1 MLEKEGRHIF
11 PGVDDALGAPFPA
24 SPLRNERGLTVGAL
38 LLLILLAAGTAWW
51 ILRTPTKSP
60 DSPHASPQP
69 SASARSG
76 RSSPHPPAIPPPPP
90 AARLADPAAPPATAT
105 ATPLQTISDLI
116 KDGRITEAESLLN
129 DIPPSVW
136 QDERGR
142 EYASALW
149 NNLGVAKERKAGA
162 SAALSAYRAATTLDP
177 ASTPAWLNLA
187 QAYLE
192 TKDPALTREFLERL
206 IAMAPDEMLPHL
218 ALADLLFDKD
228 DLAGATRHLEQ
239 ATQRVGKDAS
249 VHAYMEA
256 ITAKVA
262 QAEKAERR
270 FSSRESSHFVVKFD
284 GTEEYDTWTRVV
296 GILEDAYRDI
306 GQKFSYFPQKPVMV
320 VLHTKAAFSQAT
332 GSPAWADGLFDP
344 ILGRIQIPTQGALT
358 DQAWLTRV
366 LRHEFVH
373 ALLHQ
378 RMDGQLGA
386 VPTWFNEGLAMQ
398 LAGDAWPDL
407 DQIARGDI
415 RLIPLVSLEGGW
427 TGLAEEAA
435 MVAYLEGNSATRFL
449 IERYGMSKVQDILSE
464 LAKRQSIAAAMHERL
479 FLSYEDFQRRWVN
492 ELNGRL
498 EATKS

>member
-1 MLEKEGRHIF
+1 MGR
-11 PGVDDALGAPFPA
+11 PPGAPSVV
-24 SPLRNERGLTVGAL
+24 SPLGNERGLTVGAFL
-38 LLLILLAAGTAWW
+38 LLVLIAIGAAWW
-51 ILRTPTKSP
+51 ILRAPLKPERPPEGTPIPPAPTR
-60 DSPHASPQP
+60 
-69 SASARSG
+69 SARPSFPG
-76 RSSPHPPAIPPPPP
+76 PTVPPPPP
-90 AARLADPAAPPATAT
+90 AARLAEPAAPPPVATAS
-105 ATPLQTISDLI
+105 ALQTIADLI
-116 KDGRITEAESLLN
+116 KDSRITEAESRLTEV
-129 DIPPSVW
+129 PPSVLEA
-136 QDERGR
+136 ERGR
-142 EYASALW
+142 EYVSALW
-149 NNLGVAKERKAGA
+149 NNLGVAKQRKAGA
-162 SAALSAYRAATTLDP
+162 AAALAAYRAATTLDP
-177 ASTPAWLNLA
+177 SSTPAWLNLA
-187 QAYLE
+187 QAYVE

-206 IAMAPDEMLPHL
+206 IAMAPDELLPHL
-218 ALADLLFDKD
+218 ALADLLFDRD
-228 DLAGATRHLEQ
+228 ELAGAVRHLEQ
-239 ATQRVGKDAS
+239 AGQRAGKDPS
-249 VHAYMEA
+249 VHSYLEA
-256 ITAKVA
+256 VTAKVS

-284 GTEEYDTWTRVV
+284 GSEEFDTWTRVL

-306 GQKFSYFPQKPVMV
+306 GQKFSYFPDKPVMV
-320 VLHTKAAFSQAT
+320 VLHTKAVFSQAT

-407 DQIARGDI
+407 DQIARGEI
-415 RLIPLVSLEGGW
+415 RLIPLGSLEGGW
-427 TGLAEEAA
+427 TGLPDQAA

-464 LAKRQSIAAAMHERL
+464 LAKRQSIASAMHERL
-479 FLSYEDFQRRWVN
+479 FLSYDDFQKRWVD

-498 EATKS
+498 QTTKS